1 MPQPSPPSL
10 PLFYSHEYTKVTC
23 QKGPLYLSLIL
34 FFKGSSQPLSFFSFS
49 LLLIPTRGTPHHFLL
64 FPTFSHASPDY
75 LTLTY
80 LFPHTSPSFS
90 LLSSLF
96 SFSIQPISLLR
107 KLSTEQNPSASCL
120 QQLGNLDGGVHSP
133 NPWWDLLSKVAQ
145 GSTKICRGL
154 ICNRWPTWAPQSQNE
169 SALFLSYYRLQQL
182 RGLDGGSNGT
192 HSSRVHH
199 PWGRPWVPYQMW
211 GPDLQ
216 SDHLVGP
223 TINRSQNWFS
233 TKSSLSL

>member
-1 MPQPSPPSL
+1 MDPS
-10 PLFYSHEYTKVTC
+10 KTC
-23 QKGPLYLSLIL
+23 SVII
-34 FFKGSSQPLSFFSFS
+34 FCLSFILLFPCT
-49 LLLIPTRGTPHHFLL
+49 LRPPYLLISFLTFLSYPTRGISIYSLL
-64 FPTFSHASPDY
+64 FLTFSHAPPDHH
-75 LTLTY
+75 TLTH
-80 LFPHTSPSFS
+80 LFH
-90 LLSSLF
+90 LF
-96 SFSIQPISLLR
+96 SFQLVR
-107 KLSTEQNPSASCL
+107 LSQNLSASCL

-145 GSTKICRGL
+145 GSTRRCRGL

-211 GPDLQ
+211 GPDSQ